1 MQMQFK
7 LVGESKTEAFGK
19 KIAQWLLKIL
29 EKKNQALT
37 INLEGDLGA
46 GKTTFCR
53 GLIKACGFDGIVRSP
68 TYTLVEEYSF
78 SDFFIYHFDMYRL
91 LDPEELSYMG
101 VRDYFA
107 KKGLCLI
114 EWPDKAAGF
123 IPKAD
128 VVISFTYGDDG
139 GKSRSVVVKS
149 NLIDSFT
156 LN

>member
-1 MQMQFK
+1 MQMRFK
-7 LVGESKTEAFGK
+7 LVGESETEDFGK
-19 KIAQWLLKIL
+19 KIALWLLKIL
-29 EKKNQALT
+29 EQKNQALT

-78 SDFFIYHFDMYRL
+78 AEFCVYHFDMYRL

-107 KKGLCLI
+107 KKALCLI
-114 EWPDKAAGF
+114 EWPDKAYGF

-128 VVISFTYGDDG
+128 VVISFTYGEDE
-139 GKSRSVVVKS
+139 GKSRDVVVKS
-149 NLIDSFT
+149 DLIDNFALT
-156 LN
+156 

>member
-7 LVGESKTEAFGK
+7 LVGESETEDFGK

-29 EKKNQALT
+29 AKTNQALT

-53 GLIKACGFDGIVRSP
+53 GLINSCGFDGIVRSP
-68 TYTLVEEYSF
+68 TYTLVEEYNF
-78 SDFFIYHFDMYRL
+78 ADFCVYHFDMYRL

-107 KKGLCLI
+107 KKALCLI
-114 EWPDKAAGF
+114 EWPDKAYGF
-123 IPKAD
+123 IPKPD
-128 VVISFTYGDDG
+128 VVISFSYGDDG
-139 GKSRSVVVKS
+139 GKSRDVVVKS
-149 NLIDSFT
+149 DLIDSFT
-156 LN
+156 LS